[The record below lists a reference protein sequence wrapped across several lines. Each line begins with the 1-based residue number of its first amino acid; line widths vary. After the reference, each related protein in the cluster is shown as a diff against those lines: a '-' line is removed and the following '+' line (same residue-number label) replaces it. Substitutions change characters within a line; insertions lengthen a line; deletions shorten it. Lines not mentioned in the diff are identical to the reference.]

1 MNFLNKVQASMKNL
15 IYRIW
20 VVTKNYLNEID
31 LKLYWGV
38 MVKRSK
44 VNKKDGWENNSMET
58 KNGVKVVIYHF
69 SVDERKNLFILDLN
83 SIAENLANVN
93 YPIIVTVEEDFRI
106 KVLVKKVKVS
116 KVTNDALNNS
126 EIKICF
132 YQVVKEIQDLFY

>member
-1 MNFLNKVQASMKNL
+1 
-15 IYRIW
+15 
-20 VVTKNYLNEID
+20 
-31 LKLYWGV
+31 
-38 MVKRSK
+38 
-44 VNKKDGWENNSMET
+44 MET